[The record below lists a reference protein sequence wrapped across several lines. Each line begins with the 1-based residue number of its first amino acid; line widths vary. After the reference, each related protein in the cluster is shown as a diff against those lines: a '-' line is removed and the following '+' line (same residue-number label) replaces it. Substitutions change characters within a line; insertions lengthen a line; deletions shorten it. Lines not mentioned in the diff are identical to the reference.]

1 MNNINSKNFSKELS
15 NRIKRRREEL
25 GLSYSYIAEKTGLS
39 RSTLLRYENG
49 MIKNIPADK
58 IETLAKVLKINPVQM
73 MGWDMNLETNEL
85 NENEKILISMF
96 RELNIKGKN
105 KVKEYV
111 KDMTKINEYT
121 MSIQIT
127 TAVSNTV
134 CSISTNPNSLLTR
147 RANNDKQY
155 DDKEQEL
162 MNEDFEMMKKWKEE
176 NNK

>member
-1 MNNINSKNFSKELS
+1 M
-15 NRIKRRREEL
+15 
-25 GLSYSYIAEKTGLS
+25 
-39 RSTLLRYENG
+39 
-49 MIKNIPADK
+49 
-58 IETLAKVLKINPVQM
+58 
-73 MGWDMNLETNEL
+73 
-85 NENEKILISMF
+85 
-96 RELNIKGKN
+96 NIKGKN

-121 MSIQIT
+121 MSTQIT

-176 NNK
+176 NNN